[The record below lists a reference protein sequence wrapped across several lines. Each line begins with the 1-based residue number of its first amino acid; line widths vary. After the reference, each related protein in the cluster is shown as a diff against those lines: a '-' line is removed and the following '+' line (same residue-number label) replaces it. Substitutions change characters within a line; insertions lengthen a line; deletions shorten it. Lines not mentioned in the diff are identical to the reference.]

1 MHLYILRLLTGPA
14 APQSTNLN
22 DLQDNF
28 NQQLSTQEKTF
39 LSLLLTNS
47 NHAKDLIAKKTPH
60 AIANEPN
67 IIKAGMYRP

>member
-1 MHLYILRLLTGPA
+1 MHSNTLRLLTGPA
-14 APQSTNLN
+14 ASQSTNLN

-47 NHAKDLIAKKTPH
+47 NHAKELMAKKTPH
-60 AIANEPN
+60 VIANEPN